1 VITGAELDAMSDQE
15 LCKRIGAITVFARVV
30 PEQKLRIVDALKH
43 NGEVVLM
50 TGDGVNDAPALK
62 GAAVGIAMGGRG
74 TEVAREAAGIV
85 ILDDDFSSIVHAIRA
100 GRRIIDNLRKA
111 IDFIFAVHVPI
122 AGMALLPAVLVWP
135 IMLFPAHV
143 AFLQL
148 IIDPACSVAFEAEP
162 GDRDVMR
169 RPPQR
174 VDRPLFDLPAVV
186 FSVLQGLVVLLIV
199 ALIFFGTPAMGYTDS
214 EARAMAFSALVIAD
228 IGLILTN
235 RSRNSTVVEMLRVR
249 NDAMYWVTLIAL
261 VFLFVALYLPPL
273 PSIFRFS
280 PPGPVDLAIC
290 LVAGVISVAWSEV
303 MKVAAR
309 AVNAMKNKKALSSAS
324 LTGHR
329 P

>member
-1 VITGAELDAMSDQE
+1 
-15 LCKRIGAITVFARVV
+15 V

-43 NGEVVLM
+43 DGEVVLM

-62 GAAVGIAMGGRG
+62 GSAVGIAMGGRG
-74 TEVAREAAGIV
+74 TEVARESAGIV
-85 ILDDDFSSIVHAIRA
+85 ILDDDFSSIVQAIRN

-111 IDFIFAVHVPI
+111 IDLIFAVHVPI
-122 AGMALLPAVLVWP
+122 AGMALLPAVFVWP

-148 IIDPACSVAFEAEP
+148 IIDPACSMAFEAEP
-162 GDRDVMR
+162 EESDVMR

-174 VDRPLFDLPAVV
+174 IDRPLFDLPAVD

-199 ALIFFGTPAMGYTDS
+199 ALIFFSTPAMGYTDD

-235 RSRNSTVVEMLRVR
+235 RSRNRTILEMFHVR
-249 NDAMYWVTLIAL
+249 NDAMFWVTLIAL
-261 VFLFVALYLPPL
+261 VLLFAALYIQPL

-280 PPGPVDLAIC
+280 PPGIADLAVC
-290 LVAGVISVAWSEV
+290 LVAGIVSVAWSEV
-303 MKVAAR
+303 LKVATR
-309 AVNAMKNKKALSSAS
+309 AFTAMKNKKALSSAS
-324 LTGHR
+324 PRGRH